1 MDVSSFDIAKK
12 LLPANYVQQASDSF
26 TTQKNKINDLFEH
39 RKCPEEG
46 WSEASVELLLHQI
59 AMMDS
64 NNFLGNSGVGEREA
78 RFASNIVARRHYRM
92 GHGIGRSGDIA
103 EIQPKAAGSSL
114 IGQLANS
121 FALDIL
127 KSSGVSSTK
136 HCFVVPL
143 ATGMSL
149 VLCLRH
155 LHNQKPAARYVLW
168 PRIDQKSCFK
178 CILTA
183 GLTPII
189 IENALVGD
197 ELQTDVDAI
206 IQQVELLKPENILC
220 VLTTTSCFAPRT
232 PDKLEEVAKLCKQY
246 SISHVVNNA
255 YGVQS
260 SKCMHLIQQ
269 ASRVGR
275 VDVYVQSTDKNFMVP
290 VGGSIIAGFDKKFIE
305 EIGKTYPGRGSGTP
319 SLDLF
324 ITLLNL
330 GKKKYQKLLSDRKEM
345 WKYLKCE
352 LEMLAFQHG
361 EKLLNVNHNPISVAM
376 SLKNLDT
383 SSQKKVTGIGSMLFT
398 RLVSGTRVVA
408 PGEVKDIQGYKF
420 VNWGSHSN
428 IYPHSYLTAAAAI
441 GINKEDIDKF
451 VKVLDKVLRAVHQ
464 KEISVS
470 ETCENAT
477 KSLNGVTV

>member
-12 LLPANYVQQASDSF
+12 LLPANYAQQASDSF
-26 TTQKNKINDLFEH
+26 SAQKNKINALFEH

-46 WSEASVELLLHQI
+46 WSEAAIELLLHQI

-64 NNFLGNSGVGEREA
+64 NNFHGNCGVGEREA
-78 RFASNIVARRHYRM
+78 RFASGIVARRHYRM

-114 IGQLANS
+114 IGQLANA

-127 KSSGVSSTK
+127 KSSGVPSTK

-155 LHNQKPAARYVLW
+155 LHNKKPDAKYVLW
-168 PRIDQKSCFK
+168 PRIDQRSCFK

-183 GLTPII
+183 GLTPVV
-189 IENALVGD
+189 IENILIGD
-197 ELQTDVDAI
+197 ELQTDVNAI
-206 IQQVELLKPENILC
+206 VQQIELLKPENVLC

-232 PDKLEEVAKLCKQY
+232 PDKLEDVAKVCKQY
-246 SISHVVNNA
+246 CISHVVNNA

-269 ASRVGR
+269 ASRVGQ

-330 GKKKYQKLLSDRKEM
+330 GKYKYQQLLLQRKEM
-345 WKYLKCE
+345 WKYLKSE
-352 LEMLAFQHG
+352 LEKVASRHG
-361 EKLLNVNHNPISVAM
+361 ERLLNVNHNPISVAI
-376 SLKNLDT
+376 SLKNVST
-383 SSQKKVTGIGSMLFT
+383 SGPKKVTRIGSMLFK

-408 PGEVKDIQGYKF
+408 PGEVKDIQGYSF

-428 IYPHSYLTAAAAI
+428 IYPHSYLTAAAAV
-441 GINKEDIDKF
+441 GITKEDIDKF
-451 VKVLDKVLRAVHQ
+451 VKILDKVLHTVQHKDTSAPEMCDMTSQVLDG
-464 KEISVS
+464 
-470 ETCENAT
+470 
-477 KSLNGVTV
+477 LNF